1 MDPAQYAAYQ
11 QQQQQQGAAA
21 AGNNGQQRQQA
32 AYYGQDVDED
42 EFLGDDDV
50 DLIPADYSQQPAE
63 GYIDDAHSGECA
75 RTSRQAERATQAGQA
90 ADWLAAS
97 PPVAKELG
105 QHVSNTEC
113 RGQPGSCPILTAAL
127 LEAQHAQAAQA
138 QAAALAQVPDPVRKY
153 IVLFHQAVSN
163 NSIPEISSAYE
174 GNWNRLTEKYYQK
187 TEWPEAEV
195 IAPLVGDG
203 ECGRALDLARGLRP
217 ALLLRLP
224 SPQTSASS
232 PSTASC
238 GTATSTRAS
247 RPTARTASTRTTT
260 TATSSTSC

>member
-90 ADWLAAS
+90 ADWLAAPRHAPGQRRSWGSTS
-97 PPVAKELG
+97 PMLSPEDS
-105 QHVSNTEC
+105 QTHV
-113 RGQPGSCPILTAAL
+113 
-127 LEAQHAQAAQA
+127 
-138 QAAALAQVPDPVRKY
+138 
-153 IVLFHQAVSN
+153 
-163 NSIPEISSAYE
+163 
-174 GNWNRLTEKYYQK
+174 
-187 TEWPEAEV
+187 
-195 IAPLVGDG
+195 
-203 ECGRALDLARGLRP
+203 
-217 ALLLRLP
+217 P
-224 SPQTSASS
+224 SPQLRCSRRSTPRPPRRRPLRWRRCPTPCASTLCSSTRPCRTTRS
-232 PSTASC
+232 PRSRAPTRAT
-238 GTATSTRAS
+238 GTA
-247 RPTARTASTRTTT
+247 
-260 TATSSTSC
+260 